1 MTRTSSEQAKRNNRF
16 VLDSA
21 IGGQDVRTTTDR
33 MKDGC
38 HILSATTG
46 RLKDIVEKGRV
57 SLSSVF
63 VFVFNLLRSKVQLN
77 FVQYLV
83 LDEADR

>member
-1 MTRTSSEQAKRNNRF
+1 
-16 VLDSA
+16 
-21 IGGQDVRTTTDR
+21 

-57 SLSSVF
+57 SLSSDF
-63 VFVFNLLRSKVQLN
+63 FFVFNLFCSKIQLN